1 MHSEKAERC
10 SRKVGARHRK
20 AGGRSGERG
29 AEEIDE
35 ADFAMVLVR
44 DRIALAPI
52 AQQAVDAV
60 VQMGVAARTTRAGS
74 CGGRGIGGEKIE
86 FAVRGG
92 VARTRT
98 TPFSPSICHKF
109 QAMT

>member
-1 MHSEKAERC
+1 M
-10 SRKVGARHRK
+10 
-20 AGGRSGERG
+20 GGRSGERG

-86 FAVRGG
+86 LAVRGG
-92 VARTRT
+92 VARTRN
-98 TPFSPSICHKF
+98 HAF
-109 QAMT
+109 QSVHLP